1 MSAVGNILSRLRGR
15 TKQQNSC
22 LCRPSADHTQQRVNA
37 FYRSCHGILCRVQVH
52 TIVYGVV
59 ASILIECSTGFLF
72 TTLPARFNFK
82 PERWNTFKRLCYL
95 TIIMDYVCHAF
106 KPTLIN
112 KSVHYNYDPNNA
124 NNDLI
129 IHSTKNNKLVCLI

>member
-37 FYRSCHGILCRVQVH
+37 FYRSCHGILCRVQVP

-59 ASILIECSTGFLF
+59 ASISIECSTGFLF
-72 TTLPARFNFK
+72 TMPPAPFNVK
-82 PERWNTFKRLCYL
+82 PGLKGSSANYSERWNTFIRLCYL
-95 TIIMDYVCHAF
+95 TIIMYDMRLSPYF
-106 KPTLIN
+106 IN
-112 KSVHYNYDPNNA
+112 KSVHYNYSRNN
-124 NNDLI
+124 
-129 IHSTKNNKLVCLI
+129 